1 MTIWIPDIS
10 GRPGLRYRA
19 IAEAVAAAIAEGT
32 LADGERLPPQR
43 DLAHALGV
51 SLGTVT
57 RAYAEAEGRGLVRG
71 EVGRG
76 TYVRGHGP
84 LPAEAPVLL
93 PTGPETGIID
103 LTMNLPPL
111 GDGAGRMNEVLAQ
124 LAGDPD
130 LAARLDVRVTET
142 NSGAAGAAWI
152 ERLGFEVPAA
162 SIVPTVGAQNGIL
175 ACLMATARPGDGV
188 LTEALTYPPVKQMAR
203 HLDLA
208 LHPVAMDGH
217 GLLPEALDAA
227 CFDTAARVLY
237 CMPTLHSPTT
247 ATMPEER
254 RRDIAEVARR
264 HALTVIE
271 DDVFGFLP
279 VERPPPLAAFAPECT
294 LLVTSVSKTLEPGLR
309 IGYVAAPRGLR
320 DAVRTAV
327 GMSCWMAPPL
337 TAEIVA
343 RWIADGTAD
352 TLREHQRAEA
362 RARQGIAASA
372 LWDFH
377 YRADP
382 CGLHVWLS
390 VPEPWRADAVRHE
403 AERRGVKV
411 LDGSIFAVG
420 RTPAP
425 PALRLSLGNEPG
437 RERLA
442 AGLDIL
448 AGLMAERREPALSV
462 V

>member
-1 MTIWIPDIS
+1 MWIPDLA
-10 GRPGLRYRA
+10 GRTGLRYRA
-19 IAEAVAAAIAEGT
+19 IAEAITEAIAEGT
-32 LADGERLPPQR
+32 LADGARLPPQR
-43 DLAHALGV
+43 DVAHALGM

-57 RAYAEAEGRGLVRG
+57 RAYAEAERRGLVRG

-84 LPAEAPVLL
+84 LPAGAPVLL
-93 PTGPETGIID
+93 PTGADAGSID

-111 GDGAGRMNEVLAQ
+111 GEGAGRLGAALAEMSR
-124 LAGDPD
+124 DPD
-130 LAARLDVRVTET
+130 LAVRLDVRATET
-142 NSGAAGAAWI
+142 GAGAAGAAWI
-152 ERLGFEVPAA
+152 GRLGLEVPASA
-162 SIVPTVGAQNGIL
+162 IVPTVGAQNGIL

-188 LTEALTYPPVKQMAR
+188 LTESLTYPPVKQMAR
-203 HLDLA
+203 HLDLRP
-208 LHPVAMDGH
+208 HPVAMDGH

-227 CFDTAARVLY
+227 CFDSAARVLY

-264 HALTVIE
+264 HALTIIE

-279 VERPPPLAAFAPECT
+279 MERPPPLAAFAPERT
-294 LLVTSVSKTLEPGLR
+294 LLVTSVSKTLGPGFR
-309 IGYVAAPRGLR
+309 IGYVAAPGALR

-337 TAEIVA
+337 TAEIVR

-352 TLREHQRAEA
+352 SLRQQQRTEA

-390 VPEPWRADAVRHE
+390 VPEPGRADAVRQE

-411 LDGSIFAVG
+411 LDGGIFAVG
-420 RTPAP
+420 RAP
-425 PALRLSLGNEPG
+425 VPQALRLSLGNEPS

-442 AGLDIL
+442 VGLDIL
-448 AGLMAERREPALSV
+448 AGLLAERQESALTV